1 MSSGVSSGA
10 SGRSLKQVALLMAG
24 EMATSAKVFLPV
36 LAFLSVMTVLNEF
49 GPVELPPGQLIGI
62 ASVAF
67 LASSVYAL
75 VLGWALNRIAPDA
88 GTFRMILVAILY
100 FTTEAGRAV
109 LVAAMIHAVTPSV
122 EIEWGYR
129 ILAGGATGILIFG
142 ISAVIANDVVTYET
156 DLRELRLARAH
167 LEATTE
173 KSEFDLAMRQEAM
186 LETVRSSVSD
196 ALANADTSTSGTA
209 APALIRI
216 SEEVVRPLS
225 HQLYD
230 EMPQPP
236 SANIEPKRAAYRRI
250 FVLATV
256 TQPFQPGLLAAF
268 AFFLMIGAALFKFQS
283 MMAGFG
289 MVAAMI
295 SWLVIYLSL
304 AKWLLMPVL
313 IRIHF
318 WLRVVILTLVYAG
331 ISVGPNLLLGWFPP
345 NGVQLHI
352 AGTASIYIVATFV
365 GWTLA
370 LYPAAVAASSEQIAQ
385 IRLVN
390 AELGWQ
396 VARYNTRAL
405 AQQRRVAK
413 AIHKDVQGVLVAS
426 AAKLQAAVAN
436 GVDFETALKAIEPT
450 IQGLTKLIEP
460 EQKEVD
466 LRSSLE
472 SLRDLWRGVLEI
484 EYDMRSSLVKQIS
497 ADPICSEAVV
507 DFVTEFATNSIKHG
521 SARWLSVTVTQPTA
535 STVQLRLRNDG
546 GSLRSETPAT
556 AGIGMRLLASQCIE
570 FRVESLDEGGIE
582 LTALLPLRVSG
593 SS

>member
-1 MSSGVSSGA
+1 MSSNVGRRT
-10 SGRSLKQVALLMAG
+10 SGRSLKATGLLMAG
-24 EMATSAKVFLPV
+24 KMATSAKVFLPV
-36 LAFLSVMTVLNEF
+36 LAFLSVMTVLSEL
-49 GPVELPPGQLIGI
+49 GPIELPPGQLIGI
-62 ASVAF
+62 ASITF
-67 LASSVYAL
+67 LASGVYAL
-75 VLGWALNRIAPDA
+75 LFGWGLNTIAPRA
-88 GTFRMILVAILY
+88 GNLRLILVVILY

-109 LVAAMIHAVTPSV
+109 AVAAMVYNVAPSIEV
-122 EIEWGYR
+122 EWGYR

-156 DLRELRLARAH
+156 DLRNLRLARAK

-173 KSEFDLAMRQEAM
+173 KSEVDLAMRQEAM
-186 LETVRSSVSD
+186 LETVRASVSD
-196 ALANADTSTSGTA
+196 ALAKVDTSESGTA

-236 SANIEPKRAAYRRI
+236 QASVEPQRASYRRI

-256 TQPFQPGLLAAF
+256 TQPFQPALLATF

-283 MMAGFG
+283 VLAGFG

-295 SWLVIYLSL
+295 CWLVIYLSL
-304 AKWLLMPVL
+304 ASWLLMPL
-313 IRIHF
+313 LPKLGF
-318 WLRVVILTLVYAG
+318 WLRAVILTLVYAG

-352 AGTASIYIVATFV
+352 AGTASIYIIATFV

-370 LYPAAVAASSEQIAQ
+370 LYPAAVVASSEQIAQ
-385 IRLVN
+385 IGLVN

-396 VARYNTRAL
+396 VARYNTQAL

-426 AAKLQAAVAN
+426 AAKLQAAVTN
-436 GVDFETALKAIEPT
+436 GLDFETALKEIEPT

-466 LRSSLE
+466 LRSSLD
-472 SLRDLWRGVLEI
+472 SLSELWRGVLEI
-484 EYDMRSSLVKQIS
+484 DYDMRPAVVRCIS
-497 ADPICSEAVV
+497 ADPVCSEAVV

-521 SARWLSVTVTQPTA
+521 SARRLAVSATQPTA

-546 GSLRSETPAT
+546 DGLRSETPAT

-570 FRVESLDEGGIE
+570 YSAESLEQGGVE
-582 LTALLPLRVSG
+582 LTALLPLRVSTQ
-593 SS
+593 